1 MCPSAAEL
9 LFRAIGIIQSI
20 RATLPGPGGRDL
32 VGVGLGLGVACLL
45 VLIDLVYGER
55 VIFTGALALAAFAT
69 ALNASAKATAL
80 MAVITLLLSGLSG
93 LWNENL
99 GSIQHDVGIIITAGG
114 GCLAVLLAH
123 TRARIERAA
132 ERMRLLVSVGD
143 AVDQTLPTSETVER
157 LAGWLVPALADIC
170 ILDVAEGAG
179 LTRVAVRAHGPRRQD
194 LERLL
199 AARAPTRPTGPG
211 ASRAAERAEKQLI
224 GRVTESFY
232 SAAAYDDRDR
242 ELLRWVG
249 ARSAMFFPLRA
260 RGRTIGALTLVT
272 ADSGRRYDE
281 SDLAFGEAIAG
292 RAALALDNAGL
303 SSELAGAEQ
312 RMTAMLSNLA
322 EAVTVQ
328 APDGDLIYANQAA
341 ADLLEFDSVE
351 ALLAAPLES
360 IGAHLETTLEDGSA
374 LDFDMLPGR
383 RVLTNRPAP
392 PLLVRAEDRSS
403 GAVSWRLIKASAVKD
418 SAGRPLYAVNV
429 IEDVT
434 EAKEA
439 VLRQTSIART
449 LQHGLLPET
458 LPLMERWEA
467 AAFYRAGGGGD
478 VGGDFYDAFEVPG
491 GWAVIVG
498 DVAGRG
504 PEAASLTSLARYTLR
519 TAFQLEA
526 GPLEAVRLVHS
537 ALLDRR
543 ELSLCAIT
551 AILLRELGDGRA
563 EAKVVSAGN
572 PLPLW
577 IRNGAVE
584 QLGAFGPFVG
594 GFEGT
599 EWNELEVEVDDGDQL
614 VLYTDGVIDTR
625 GEVDRFGEQRLAETV
640 CTAQRPRA
648 VIEGLQ
654 KALSDFERGDQPD
667 DTAVLAIMRTAPLG
681 G

>member
-1 MCPSAAEL
+1 MA
-9 LFRAIGIIQSI
+9 
-20 RATLPGPGGRDL
+20 
-32 VGVGLGLGVACLL
+32 LGLGVAGLL
-45 VLIDLVYGER
+45 LLIDLVYGQM
-55 VIFTGALALAAFAT
+55 VIFTGALALAAFVT
-69 ALNASAKATAL
+69 ALNASVKATVFTAT
-80 MAVITLLLSGLSG
+80 VTLVLSGLSG
-93 LWNENL
+93 FWNENV
-99 GSIQHDVGIIITAGG
+99 GAVQHDLGITITAGG
-114 GCLAVLLAH
+114 GCLAVLLAN

-132 ERMRLLVSVGD
+132 ERTRLLVSVGD
-143 AVDQTLPTSETVER
+143 VVDQTLPTAETVER
-157 LAGWLVPALADIC
+157 LVGWLVPGVADIC
-170 ILDVAEGAG
+170 ILDVAEGGG
-179 LTRVAVRAHGPRRQD
+179 LTRVAVRADGPRRKD
-194 LERLL
+194 LERLI
-199 AARAPTRPTGPG
+199 AARPPTRPAGPG
-211 ASRAAERAEKQLI
+211 SARAAERAEKQLI
-224 GRVTESFY
+224 GRITEAFY
-232 SAAAYDDRDR
+232 SAAAHDDRDR
-242 ELLRWVG
+242 ELLRWVD
-249 ARSAMFFPLRA
+249 ARSAMFFPLYA
-260 RGRTIGALTLVT
+260 RGRTIGALTLIT

-281 SDLAFGEAIAG
+281 GDLAFGEAVAG

-322 EAVTVQ
+322 EAVTLQ
-328 APDGDLIYANQAA
+328 ALDGELIYANQAA

-351 ALLAAPLES
+351 ALLAAPTES
-360 IGAHLETTLEDGSA
+360 IGAHLETTLEDGSP
-374 LDFDMLPGR
+374 LEVDLLPGR

-392 PLLVRAEDRSS
+392 PLLVRTEDRSS

-418 SAGRPLYAVNV
+418 AAGQPLYAVNV

-434 EAKEA
+434 ETKEA

-449 LQHGLLPET
+449 LQHGLLPEA

-467 AAFYRAGGGGD
+467 AAFYRAGGDGD

-491 GWAVIVG
+491 GAAVIVG

-519 TAFQLEA
+519 TAFQLGA

-551 AILLRELGDGRA
+551 AILLCENGAGKA

-599 EWNELEVEVDDGDQL
+599 EWSELEVEIGDGEQL

-625 GEVDRFGEQRLAETV
+625 GEHDRFGEQRLAETV
-640 CTAQRPRA
+640 CSASRPRS

-654 KALSDFERGDQPD
+654 TALSDFERGDQPD
-667 DTAVLAIMRTAPLG
+667 DTAVLAIMRTAAPG